1 MSWNNLNGYDEM
13 LEQAN
18 EGRDFLCELDGDPEG
33 YEPCISK
40 EVEELVTAITDEL
53 DKFSEKTNRKTYIE
67 YEEEY
72 IKINLFR
79 R

>member
-1 MSWNNLNGYDEM
+1 M

-33 YEPCISK
+33 YERCISE
-40 EVEELVTAITDEL
+40 EVEELVTAINNEL
-53 DKFSEKTNRKTYIE
+53 DEFSKKTDRKTYIE

-79 R
+79 